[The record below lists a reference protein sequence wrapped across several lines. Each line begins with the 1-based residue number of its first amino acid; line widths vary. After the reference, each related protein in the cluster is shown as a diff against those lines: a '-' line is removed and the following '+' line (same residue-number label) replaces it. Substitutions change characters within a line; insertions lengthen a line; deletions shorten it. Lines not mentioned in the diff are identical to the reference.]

1 MKLAIWDTAGQER
14 WLLCWSW
21 WQWQGRFWWSCPWAS
36 WVLDTVAGLAMFRN
50 ITLTHAKRP
59 KWNCPVYLCLNQYL
73 QAFMQNLTTSS
84 VPMFVL
90 LENYIISLR
99 NITSDF
105 FFFFDLSPIF
115 NPINFS
121 LNLSF
126 RFRNITAAYYRGA
139 QGVVLVYDITNR
151 KSFEKVLID
160 MWRTILKSIRISSTG
175 KAFERLL

>member
-1 MKLAIWDTAGQER
+1 
-14 WLLCWSW
+14 
-21 WQWQGRFWWSCPWAS
+21 
-36 WVLDTVAGLAMFRN
+36 
-50 ITLTHAKRP
+50 
-59 KWNCPVYLCLNQYL
+59 
-73 QAFMQNLTTSS
+73 
-84 VPMFVL
+84 MFVL

-105 FFFFDLSPIF
+105 FFFFNLSPIF

-160 MWRTILKSIRISSTG
+160 M
-175 KAFERLL
+175 